1 MKFKL
6 CSIAVMTAALL
17 LQGCGGSGGLVSDA
31 DKDKNP
37 LNPAPGVEDPTA
49 RPRPSDT
56 ALTIT
61 TDETTIYDAA
71 KKPLLLRGIDMQ
83 LGAAPTLTRINGI
96 KAIKET
102 GSNVVR
108 LYINENTTDP
118 DLENAM
124 VKVVEQGLV
133 AIVTL
138 ESDKLTCSSNTA
150 ALNSAVDTL
159 WLKKWLGV
167 IAQDRFQPYLI
178 INMASGWGPEGVFNP
193 DSFGY
198 QDYLDAYKAMIGK
211 FRTAGLK
218 VPIAIDAPC
227 GQDYHAF
234 ARDRSR
240 TLVSADTAKNIILS
254 VQADGS
260 RWNSGD
266 KLTSA
271 VTNLMEAGAPFAITS
286 FTGSGTSDTPIDH
299 VDLIA
304 RSVGDRALAIN
315 LPWTT
320 ADDSAAYTLTLP
332 QSANLAGGAELA
344 TNLYLDSRYLELQKI
359 SDADGKLVPKGKL
372 LFTLY
377 IKDVNGNSLSLGSAQ
392 AQDLRGYQWNK
403 LRYAVPRTQEDI
415 DPANLING
423 SATFDLTKVTQVGFQ
438 LAANGKSP
446 DIKAVFKLDDLI
458 ILPGVPPLKT
468 YKFESDTEGWAGLWD
483 KPQEIGQADGSL
495 TLLRKG
501 NEIVIGKSTSAGE
514 LDFTKELLFTIRIK
528 IPADDPMPSWAGGQ
542 MIAKFGPGYTEK
554 SKGLSIG
561 GLSKGDW
568 VDWKVAVDFRSEPNA
583 NDLKEIVF
591 QLWSLDG
598 VPTSPILIDSITV
611 TDVNAKPTKIITDTQ
626 YKSSFVKNTDGFVV
640 DWGGKSTVAAVD
652 GELVINTVAGDSGLV
667 NKSNVESVNEIN
679 FGGGITVKAKVFI
692 PADYAANDLW
702 MQFIFQDGNYKH
714 FSVSPGLSLASFT
727 PGEWTALEFI
737 VKETDYPAVFSRT
750 LKPKVFGFQFANTV
764 AGSIKVKD
772 FEIIGQLVVDDS
784 QPLFNATF
792 ETKEQFNGVTLDRT
806 GGAFTPTALANAKSE
821 SWKIVPFGWLATSWF
836 GNTGDKAVLNISNT
850 EDRVDLTKRG
860 EEVVNGFG
868 GIAETA
874 KPASFK

>member
-6 CSIAVMTAALL
+6 CSIAVITAALL

-37 LNPAPGVEDPTA
+37 LNPTPGTEDLSA

-83 LGAAPTLTRINGI
+83 LGAAPNLARINGI

-118 DLENAM
+118 DLENAL

-138 ESDKLTCSSNTA
+138 ESEKLTCSSNTA

-159 WLKKWLGV
+159 WLKKWLAV

-178 INMASGWGPEGVFNP
+178 INIASAWGPEGIFNP

-198 QDYLDAYKAMIGK
+198 QDYLAAYKAMINK
-211 FRTAGLK
+211 FRAAGFK
-218 VPIAIDAPC
+218 VPIAVDAPC
-227 GQDYHAF
+227 GQDFNAF
-234 ARDRSR
+234 ARDRGR
-240 TLVSADTAKNIILS
+240 TLLSGDSAKNIILS

-260 RWNSGD
+260 RWNTSD

-271 VTNLMEAGAPFAITS
+271 ATNLMEAGVPFAVTS
-286 FTGSGTSDTPIDH
+286 FTGSGFGETPIDH

-304 RSVGDRALAIN
+304 KSAGDRALAIN
-315 LPWTT
+315 LPWTSSE
-320 ADDSAAYTLTLP
+320 DSAAYTLTLP
-332 QSANLAGGAELA
+332 QSANLAGGSELS

-359 SDADGKLVPKGKL
+359 SDADGKLAPKGKL

-377 IKDVNGNSLSLGSAQ
+377 IKDVNGNSLSLGSSQ
-392 AQDLRGYQWNK
+392 AKDLRGYQWNK
-403 LRYAVPRTQEDI
+403 LRYAVPKTQEDI

-423 SATFDLTKVTQVGFQ
+423 SAAFDLTKVTQVGFMV
-438 LAANGKSP
+438 AANGKSP
-446 DIKAVFKLDDLI
+446 DIKAVVKLDDLV
-458 ILPGVPPLKT
+458 ILPGVPPLHT
-468 YKFESDTEGWAGLWD
+468 YKFESDTEGWAGLWG

-495 TLLRKG
+495 TLLSKG
-501 NEIVIGKSTSAGE
+501 GEIVIGKDPSGDD

-528 IPADDPMPSWAGGQ
+528 IPANDAMPSWAGGQ
-542 MIAKFGPGYTEK
+542 IIAKFGPGYTENY
-554 SKGLSIG
+554 KGLSIG
-561 GLSKGDW
+561 SLPKGEW
-568 VDWKVAVDFRSEPNA
+568 VDWKIAVDFRSDPNA
-583 NDLKEIVF
+583 NDIRELIF
-591 QLWSLDG
+591 QLWNLDAA
-598 VPTSPILIDSITV
+598 PTSPILIDSITV

-626 YKSSFVKNTDGFVV
+626 YKASFTKNTDGFIV
-640 DWGGKSTVAAVD
+640 DWGGKSTVEAVN
-652 GELVINTVAGDSGLV
+652 GELVLNTLAGDGGLV
-667 NKSNVESVNEIN
+667 NKSNVNSVNEID
-679 FGGGITVKAKVFI
+679 FKGGITVKVKMFI

-702 MQFIFQDGNYKH
+702 IQFVFQDGQWHH
-714 FSVSPGLSLASFT
+714 FNFAPSLGLSNFKL
-727 PGEWTALEFI
+727 GEWTEFEFK
-737 VKETDYPAVFSRT
+737 VKAEDFPADFSRT
-750 LKPKVFGFQFANTV
+750 LKPNVFGFQYANTV
-764 AGSIKVKD
+764 AGAIKVKD
-772 FEIIGQLVVDDS
+772 IEIIGQLVVDDS

-792 ETKEQFNGVTLDRT
+792 DTKEQFNGVTLDRT
-806 GGAFTPTALANAKSE
+806 GGAFTPSTLANAKSE
-821 SWKIVPFGWLATSWF
+821 SWKIVPFGWLATSWH

-850 EDRVDLTKRG
+850 EDKVDLTARG
-860 EEVVNGFG
+860 EEVVNGAG

-874 KPASFK
+874 KSANFK